1 LGFREG
7 SINLMRRQGRF
18 RASDADKDAPMSQTV
33 ANAKDDVSSAGT
45 AQDRHPAGLYILFGS
60 EMWERFGFYT
70 AAAVMT
76 LYLQRGGFGW
86 SKTQATELWSNY
98 LMFVYATPLIGG
110 WLADKFLGYRRA
122 VIIGGLLFIGGY
134 ALLAQGSLATYYLAL
149 GLIFAGNGFFKPN
162 ISTMVG
168 NLYPASSPLKDSAYN
183 IFYMGINIGA
193 WLAPTLAEVALQA
206 LAGRGVLE
214 MAKKG
219 TPLSAEQAASLR
231 AGFLT
236 AFYLAAAGMTLGT
249 LILAVFYR
257 KLAAADRRHASLK
270 AADPEA
276 VSVTEDLAPSE
287 TGTSAI
293 ERVAESTRIIALLV
307 VYGIVI
313 VFWMV
318 FHQNGSTMTYWA
330 DENTDWNV
338 SGVVSNSINPF
349 WIVTLSLPLVGVWN
363 WLRKRGLEPSTPTK
377 MAMGMFLTSLAF
389 FILFVAAKSGGDQT
403 FVTDSQGQFVLDEHH
418 ELKAIQNR
426 VSPLWLISAYMVIS
440 LGELMLSPM
449 GLSLVSKVAPA
460 RMRGLMMGGW
470 FVATAIGNKLTVI
483 GVLWTRWYHSS
494 FWLLCSLSALGMAFV
509 LLLLLRPLKKAMP
522 GV

>member
-1 LGFREG
+1 
-7 SINLMRRQGRF
+7 
-18 RASDADKDAPMSQTV
+18 MSQTV
-33 ANAKDDVSSAGT
+33 VTPNDAVPPASTG
-45 AQDRHPAGLYILFGS
+45 QDRHPAGLYILFGT

-86 SKTQATELWSNY
+86 TKEQATLLWSNY

-122 VIIGGLLFIGGY
+122 VLIGGLFFVGGY
-134 ALLAQGSLATYYLAL
+134 ALLGQGSLATYYIAL

-168 NLYPASSPLKDSAYN
+168 NLYPSNSPLKDSAYS
-183 IFYMGINIGA
+183 IFYMGINVGA
-193 WLAPTLAEVALQA
+193 LMAPVVAEGALQL
-206 LAGRGVLE
+206 LAGSQVLE

-219 TPLSAEQAASLR
+219 TALSPEQAAGLR
-231 AGFLT
+231 SGFLA
-236 AFYLAAAGMTLGT
+236 AFYAAAFGMTLGT
-249 LILAVFYR
+249 VMLVVFYR
-257 KLAAADRRHASLK
+257 KLAAADQRHVPLK
-270 AADPEA
+270 AADTET
-276 VSVTEDLAPSE
+276 VSVTEDLPPEKE
-287 TGTSAI
+287 TVSAI
-293 ERVAESTRIIALLV
+293 DQVPELTRIIALLV

-338 SGVVSNSINPF
+338 SGVVSNAINPF
-349 WIVTLSLPLVGVWN
+349 WIVALSIPLVSVWN
-363 WLRKRGLEPSTPTK
+363 WLRKKGLEPSTPTK
-377 MAMGMFLTSLAF
+377 MALGMLLTSLAF
-389 FILFVAAKSGGDQT
+389 FILFVAAKSGGDQS
-403 FVTDSQGQFVLDEHH
+403 FVTDAQGKFVLDEHGV
-418 ELKAIQNR
+418 LTATQNR
-426 VSPLWLISAYMVIS
+426 VSPIWLIAAYMVIS

-470 FVATAIGNKLTVI
+470 FVATAIGNKLTMI

-494 FWLLCSLSALGMAFV
+494 FWLLCSLLALGMSFV
-509 LLLLLRPLKKAMP
+509 LLALLKPLKRAMP

>member
-1 LGFREG
+1 
-7 SINLMRRQGRF
+7 
-18 RASDADKDAPMSQTV
+18 MSQTV
-33 ANAKDDVSSAGT
+33 ANAKDDIPSAGT
-45 AQDRHPAGLYILFGS
+45 KSDRHPAGLYILFGS

-86 SKTQATELWSNY
+86 SKTQATNLWSNY

-110 WLADKFLGYRRA
+110 WLADKFLGYRRS
-122 VIIGGLLFIGGY
+122 VLLGGLFFIGGY
-134 ALLAQGSLATYYLAL
+134 GLIAQGSLATYYIALA
-149 GLIFAGNGFFKPN
+149 LIFAGNGFFKPN

-168 NLYPASSPLKDSAYN
+168 NLYPASSPLKDSAYS

-193 WLAPTLAEVALQA
+193 LLAPIVAEGALQI
-206 LAGRGVLE
+206 LAGPDVLE

-219 TPLSAEQAASLR
+219 TPLSVEQAANLR

-236 AFYLAAAGMTLGT
+236 AFYAAAIGMTIGTIILGF
-249 LILAVFYR
+249 FYR
-257 KLAAADRRHASLK
+257 KLAAAERRHVPLQ

-276 VSVTEDLAPSE
+276 VSVTEDLAPVE
-287 TGTSAI
+287 TGASAI
-293 ERVAESTRIIALLV
+293 ERVAESTRIVALLV

-330 DENTDWNV
+330 DENTEWNV

-349 WIVTLSLPLVGVWN
+349 WIVVLSMPLVGVWN
-363 WLRKRGLEPSTPTK
+363 WLRKRGLEPSTPAK
-377 MAMGMFLTSLAF
+377 MALGMLLTSLAF
-389 FILFVAAKSGGDQT
+389 LILFVAAKSGGDQT
-403 FVTDSQGQFVLDEHH
+403 FVTDSQGQFLLDDHG

-449 GLSLVSKVAPA
+449 GLSLVSKVAPS

-483 GVLWTRWYHSS
+483 GVLWTKWYHSS

>member
-1 LGFREG
+1 
-7 SINLMRRQGRF
+7 
-18 RASDADKDAPMSQTV
+18 
-33 ANAKDDVSSAGT
+33 
-45 AQDRHPAGLYILFGS
+45 
-60 EMWERFGFYT
+60 
-70 AAAVMT
+70 
-76 LYLQRGGFGW
+76 
-86 SKTQATELWSNY
+86 
-98 LMFVYATPLIGG
+98 
-110 WLADKFLGYRRA
+110 
-122 VIIGGLLFIGGY
+122 
-134 ALLAQGSLATYYLAL
+134 
-149 GLIFAGNGFFKPN
+149 
-162 ISTMVG
+162 MVG
-168 NLYPASSPLKDSAYN
+168 NLYPASSPLKDSAYS

-193 WLAPTLAEVALQA
+193 LLAPIVAEGALQTLA
-206 LAGRGVLE
+206 GTDVLE

-236 AFYLAAAGMTLGT
+236 AFYAAAAGMTIGT
-249 LILAVFYR
+249 ILLAVAYR
-257 KLAAADRRHASLK
+257 KLAAAERHHTPLE

-276 VSVTEDLAPSE
+276 VAVTEDVPPAEAPA
-287 TGTSAI
+287 SAI
-293 ERVAESTRIIALLV
+293 ERVPEMTRIAALLV

-349 WIVTLSLPLVGVWN
+349 WIVVLSMPLVGVWN
-363 WLRKRGLEPSTPTK
+363 WLRRRGLEPSTPAK
-377 MAMGMFLTSLAF
+377 MAMGMLLTSLAF

-403 FVTDSQGQFVLDEHH
+403 FLTDAQGQLMRDEHQQLMATQH
-418 ELKAIQNR
+418 R

-470 FVATAIGNKLTVI
+470 FVATAIGNKLTMI
-483 GVLWTRWYHSS
+483 GVLWTEWYHSS
-494 FWLLCSLSALGMAFV
+494 FWLLCSLLALGMAFV
-509 LLLLLRPLKKAMP
+509 LLLLLRPLKRAMP